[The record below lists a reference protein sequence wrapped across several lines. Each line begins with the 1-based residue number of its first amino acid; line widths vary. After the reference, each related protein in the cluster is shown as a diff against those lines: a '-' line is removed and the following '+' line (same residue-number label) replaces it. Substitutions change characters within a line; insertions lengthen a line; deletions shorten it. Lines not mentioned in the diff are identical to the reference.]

1 MALAK
6 QRRDSFHSGF
16 HPYSIELR
24 CAHSLSP
31 RKWTVNGAINVD
43 EVRGR
48 YYVDPGT
55 QDITTQCLSAVSDG
69 TYMLLAGARASGKTT
84 RLFWLHQKL
93 VEMGYYVF

>member
-1 MALAK
+1 M
-6 QRRDSFHSGF
+6 
-16 HPYSIELR
+16 
-24 CAHSLSP
+24 
-31 RKWTVNGAINVD
+31 
-43 EVRGR
+43 
-48 YYVDPGT
+48 DPGT